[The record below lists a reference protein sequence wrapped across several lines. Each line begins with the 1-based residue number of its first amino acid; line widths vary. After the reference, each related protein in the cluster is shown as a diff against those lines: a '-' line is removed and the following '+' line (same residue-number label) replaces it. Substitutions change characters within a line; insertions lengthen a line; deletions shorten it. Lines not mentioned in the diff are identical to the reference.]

1 MKFIWLNNL
10 ETVWLLN
17 MAIESFDI
25 LAKDAIKGY

>member
-10 ETVWLLN
+10 DTVWLLN
-17 MAIESFDI
+17 MAIESLDI